1 MNTDRNLLFGVLALQ
16 TDLIDSSQ
24 FADACAAWAARK
36 TAPLA
41 DILIER
47 GWITAADKA
56 DVERLMERK
65 LKRHGGDLQA
75 TIDAVADAGVREAML
90 TVEDTEL
97 RRTMARLSSVSGH
110 ILVDPLAKPSESHT
124 RYTLSRLHGQG
135 GLGGRVH
142 SRPKLRSQG
151 DADQP
156 NIDIIGLRDDRHRG
170 RRDRGAGDR
179 PCPS

>member
-16 TDLIDSSQ
+16 TDLIESPQ
-24 FADACAAWAARK
+24 FTDACAAWAARK
-36 TAPLA
+36 NTTLA

-110 ILVDPLAKPSESHT
+110 ILVDPLARPSESHT
-124 RYTLSRLHGQG
+124 GTRSRTCTVREVSAEFG
-135 GLGGRVH
+135 
-142 SRPKLRSQG
+142 
-151 DADQP
+151 
-156 NIDIIGLRDDRHRG
+156 
-170 RRDRGAGDR
+170 
-179 PCPS
+179 